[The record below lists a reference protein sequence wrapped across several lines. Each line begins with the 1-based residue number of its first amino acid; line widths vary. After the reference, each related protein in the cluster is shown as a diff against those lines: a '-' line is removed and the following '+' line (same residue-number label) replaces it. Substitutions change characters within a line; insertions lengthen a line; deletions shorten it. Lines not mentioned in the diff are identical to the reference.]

1 ERIKSVIDI
10 VRPIARDSKIVLIFS
25 AFGGVTDTLIQL
37 SNQALTADANYRVTI
52 KALEDRHLDAVRS
65 LISVRRQSAILAT
78 VKTMIN
84 ELEDVIHG
92 IFLVKERT
100 ARMLDFVMSFGER

>member
-1 ERIKSVIDI
+1 MKVLKFGGSSVASPERIRSVIDI
-10 VRPIARDSKIVLIFS
+10 VRPQTAQSKIVLVFS
-25 AFGGVTDTLIQL
+25 AFGGVTDALIQL
-37 SNQALTADANYRVTI
+37 SNQALIADANYRVTV

-65 LISVRRQSAILAT
+65 LIGIQRQSGILAT

-92 IFLVKERT
+92 IFLVRE
-100 ARMLDFVMSFGER
+100 